1 MKPWKVAAKVSWSK
15 LVLVGPLSRRV
26 LTLGQLLDTAETTM
40 HHMAK
45 TRKRTL
51 LATYEP
57 GK

>member
-1 MKPWKVAAKVSWSK
+1 MKPWKVVAKVSWSK
-15 LVLVGPLSRRV
+15 LVLSGSLIRRV
-26 LTLGQLLDTAETTM
+26 LTLGQLLDTTETTM

-45 TRKRTL
+45 TRKRAL